1 MRNKDLFLKALRTM
15 LYSWGGDTPA
25 EVHWALDEFVQF
37 YEAETGEQLD
47 LPEYDE
53 EGEWATAVLTAM
65 GDTGED
71 EDEDE
76 DDDFLDDPENE
87 DPNDMEPD
95 DRGLNEELKRIKRL
109 L

>member
-1 MRNKDLFLKALRTM
+1 MM
-15 LYSWGGDTPA
+15 YSWGGDPPA

-53 EGEWATAVLTAM
+53 EGEWANAVLTAM
-65 GDTGED
+65 GHTD
-71 EDEDE
+71 ENE
-76 DDDFLDDPENE
+76 DDDDDFPENE
-87 DPNDMEPD
+87 DPNDMGPD